1 MLLGRVE
8 TDNVVDGR
16 HVHARVLVDGPV
28 AVARQLQ
35 RVLAVA
41 IAEQLLATP
50 VKTYLIIIGIVRV
63 AVLLAVADE
72 DNLALQGVDLL
83 NAPGH

>member
-1 MLLGRVE
+1 MLLGRIE
-8 TDNVVDGR
+8 TDDVVDGR
-16 HVHARVLVDGPV
+16 HVHTRVLVDGPV
-28 AVARQLQ
+28 SVARQLQ

-50 VKTYLIIIGIVRV
+50 VKTHLIKIGIVRV
-63 AVLLAVADE
+63 AALLTVTDE

-83 NAPGH
+83 YTPGH